1 MASMKFLPLA
11 FLSTFFPIVSLSA
24 AEEILTKEPPIAITN
39 SHGGFDFI
47 EIDQANNRLL
57 LPHSGNGTLDIVD
70 SASGRFIKSV
80 PTGVA
85 QDVAVDD
92 KGGRYFV
99 SVSKETK
106 LVAVDS
112 ATLEIVGETPLSGPA
127 DIVAFDPQNGVAY
140 VGHDDAAEVWAV
152 DVNAKKV
159 VAGITIPEGPE
170 GIAVDGES
178 HRIYANSKGG
188 DAVVV
193 IDPASNTAMA
203 SWPTAPALKPHGSAL
218 DSKGRRLFVAGGNG
232 KLVAIDLISGKV
244 VSSVEIAPRVDEIAY
259 DSGLNRV
266 YCASGSGVLSVVDA
280 AGDLKL
286 LGTVITQKGAHSVAV
301 DQKSHAVWIAYS
313 GGKDAPGFIQKL
325 K

>member
-1 MASMKFLPLA
+1 MKLLPIAL
-11 FLSTFFPIVSLSA
+11 LSTFFTIVSLSA
-24 AEEILTKEPPIAITN
+24 AEEILTKDAPIAITN

-47 EIDQANNRLL
+47 EVDQENNRLL
-57 LPHSGNGTLDIVD
+57 LPHSGNGTLDVVD
-70 SASGRFIKSV
+70 SVTGHFIKSV

-85 QDVAVDD
+85 QAVAIDD
-92 KGGRYFV
+92 KGGKYYV

-112 ATLEIVGETPLSGPA
+112 STLEIVGETPLSGPA
-127 DIVAFDPQNGVAY
+127 DIVAFDSQNGTAY
-140 VGHDDAAEVWAV
+140 VGHDDAAEIWAV
-152 DVNAKKV
+152 DVKAKKV
-159 VAGITIPEGPE
+159 VSGITIPEGPE
-170 GIAVDGES
+170 GIIVDEEN
-178 HRIYANSKGG
+178 HRVYANAKSG

-193 IDPASNTAMA
+193 INPASNTAVA

-218 DSKGRRLFVAGGNG
+218 DSKGHRLFVAGGNG
-232 KLVAIDLISGKV
+232 KLVAIDLITGKV
-244 VSSVEIAPRVDEIAY
+244 VSSVDIAQRVDEIAY
-259 DSGLNRV
+259 DPGLNRV
-266 YCASGSGVLSVVDA
+266 YCASGSGVLSVVDV

-286 LGTVITQKGAHSVAV
+286 LGAVSTQKGVHSVAV